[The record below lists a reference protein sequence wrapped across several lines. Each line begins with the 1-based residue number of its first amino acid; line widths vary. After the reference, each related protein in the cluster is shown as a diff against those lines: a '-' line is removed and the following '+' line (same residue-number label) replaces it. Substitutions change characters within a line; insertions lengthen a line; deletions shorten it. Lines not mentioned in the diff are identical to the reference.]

1 MRAGARS
8 LIAAI
13 TICSWIAV
21 SNHCAFA
28 AVATEIDKAQT
39 ECPFHSKPAKQK
51 EQSSQVQC
59 CKILR
64 AVVFAKTKDW
74 ARNDAKFCDANFPV
88 QAGAFVV
95 YSSRAVAPLL
105 LDTGPPGAFS
115 FAELILQQSLLAH
128 APPFRLASAVRNRG
142 SSSVAASVPPAFSPP
157 SQPTRLPLQTR
168 RNAKT
173 NFSFNRER
181 TCAVGDPHGDRTALA
196 HARAPAFGRHGDL
209 RRGKRAG
216 EDAEVHLPDASR
228 SHN

>member
-1 MRAGARS
+1 VRPGARS

-28 AVATEIDKAQT
+28 AIATEINKAET

-74 ARNDAKFCDANFPV
+74 ARDDAKFCDANFRI
-88 QAGAFVV
+88 QACALIT
-95 YSSRAVAPLL
+95 YSTRVVAPLL

-115 FAELILQQSLLAH
+115 FAELILQQSLPAH
-128 APPFRLASAVRNRG
+128 APPV
-142 SSSVAASVPPAFSPP
+142 VA
-157 SQPTRLPLQTR
+157 
-168 RNAKT
+168 
-173 NFSFNRER
+173 
-181 TCAVGDPHGDRTALA
+181 
-196 HARAPAFGRHGDL
+196 
-209 RRGKRAG
+209 
-216 EDAEVHLPDASR
+216 
-228 SHN
+228 

>member
-1 MRAGARS
+1 MSRLRTPKTTSKMRATTRCVAVA
-8 LIAAI
+8 IA
-13 TICSWIAV
+13 ICSWIAV

-28 AVATEIDKAQT
+28 AVATEIHKAQT

-88 QAGAFVV
+88 QGGAFVA
-95 YSSRAVAPLL
+95 YSLRVVAPLL

-128 APPFRLASAVRNRG
+128 APPFLA
-142 SSSVAASVPPAFSPP
+142 
-157 SQPTRLPLQTR
+157 
-168 RNAKT
+168 
-173 NFSFNRER
+173 
-181 TCAVGDPHGDRTALA
+181 
-196 HARAPAFGRHGDL
+196 
-209 RRGKRAG
+209 
-216 EDAEVHLPDASR
+216 
-228 SHN
+228 

>member
-1 MRAGARS
+1 MRIGRGSTIERS
-8 LIAAI
+8 VKGRMRCIGVAI

-88 QAGAFVV
+88 QVGAFVV
-95 YSSRAVAPLL
+95 YLSRAVAPLL
-105 LDTGPPGAFS
+105 LDTGPPLRAFS
-115 FAELILQQSLLAH
+115 FAELILQRSLLAH
-128 APPFRLASAVRNRG
+128 APPVLV
-142 SSSVAASVPPAFSPP
+142 
-157 SQPTRLPLQTR
+157 
-168 RNAKT
+168 
-173 NFSFNRER
+173 
-181 TCAVGDPHGDRTALA
+181 
-196 HARAPAFGRHGDL
+196 
-209 RRGKRAG
+209 
-216 EDAEVHLPDASR
+216 
-228 SHN
+228 